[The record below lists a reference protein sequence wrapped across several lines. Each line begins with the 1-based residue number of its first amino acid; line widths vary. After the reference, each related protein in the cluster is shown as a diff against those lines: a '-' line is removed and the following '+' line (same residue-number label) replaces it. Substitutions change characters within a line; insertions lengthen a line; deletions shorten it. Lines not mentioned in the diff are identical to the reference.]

1 MGPVSWMETQTF
13 IKSSAVTEA
22 SPSIAIYVVATPI
35 GNLDDISQRAIR
47 ILKNVDL
54 IAAEDTR
61 RARQLLNQIG
71 RDKVELISYYDHV
84 ETEKSPI
91 ILDRLVR
98 DGLSLALISDA
109 GTPCISDPGYRLIR
123 EAKRRGIAVH
133 PIPGPSALTTLVS
146 ASGLPSDRLLFVGF
160 LPSKKAALL
169 REVSS
174 WRGLRASIVFYEAP
188 RRLEK
193 VFKVIEELYPNAELS
208 IGRELTKLH
217 EEILATDIKG
227 ARSWCHDHE
236 FLKGEAT
243 VMLSLGK
250 DAETPE
256 VNAAEAASD
265 IGTEAIQLFKS
276 GATLK
281 DLLQKF
287 KDRGLSR
294 SDLYQLLL
302 EAKEASDDDS

>member
-1 MGPVSWMETQTF
+1 M
-13 IKSSAVTEA
+13 TEA
-22 SPSIAIYVVATPI
+22 SSSIAIYVVATPI
-35 GNLDDISQRAIR
+35 GNLDDISQRAMR

-61 RARQLLNQIG
+61 RARQLLQQIG
-71 RDKVELISYYDHV
+71 REKVELISYYDHV
-84 ETEKSPI
+84 EQEKTPQ
-91 ILDRLVR
+91 ILDRLQR
-98 DGLSLALISDA
+98 DNLSLALVSDA

-123 EAKRRGIAVH
+123 EAKKRGIPVH
-133 PIPGPSALTTLVS
+133 PIPGPSALTALVS

-160 LPSKKAALL
+160 LPNKKAALM
-169 REVSS
+169 REVAS
-174 WRGLRASIVFYEAP
+174 WRGMRASIVFYEAP
-188 RRLEK
+188 RRLDQ
-193 VFKVIEELYPNAELS
+193 VFKVIEELYPNAELVV
-208 IGRELTKLH
+208 GRELTKLH
-217 EEILATDIKG
+217 EEILSTDIQG

-243 VMLSLGK
+243 VMVSLGK

-256 VNAAEAASD
+256 VQAAEAASE
-265 IGTEAIQLFKS
+265 ISGEAIQLFKA

-287 KDRGLSR
+287 RDRGLSR

-302 EAKEASDDDS
+302 EAKEASDDT